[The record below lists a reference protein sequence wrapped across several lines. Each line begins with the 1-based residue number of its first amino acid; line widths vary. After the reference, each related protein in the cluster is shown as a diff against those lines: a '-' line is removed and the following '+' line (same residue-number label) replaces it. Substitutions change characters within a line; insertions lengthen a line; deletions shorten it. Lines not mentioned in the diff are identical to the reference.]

1 MGRLPPMPLL
11 ICWFGLVS
19 FWNYSSYQSNVLS
32 IRIPDGFFLWLF
44 WMFFLFCF
52 VCLFLF
58 DMVKQVGAGVW
69 GWWGRRGWTLR
80 VKSSRVKWGDGSV
93 TSQPACHGGKQT
105 GGRLRRSS
113 QGYSFATWCP
123 LVSQMTDLDPPV
135 FLISGSQ
142 LSRMADQVLMKSLRR
157 LFFFFVNRNR
167 FTFDFYS
174 SPSSFPFPSLPPP
187 PSSSSVFLASSAA
200 YISMAK
206 ASISDRWRGKGGDC
220 FTRCS
225 FQNRFAFHGWNCQLI
240 IITYISSYISS
251 HIHII
256 IYFTYISSY
265 IYFITIYLSI
275 HLESNEMAWQCGV
288 ERFPECSALRVACI
302 DSIIIDK
309 ISWADIWFIVQLP
322 LLIRNWNRKQN
333 QTKPNCH

>member
-157 LFFFFVNRNR
+157 LFFFFCKPKSVHVR
-167 FTFDFYS
+167 FLFF
-174 SPSSFPFPSLPPP
+174 SFFFSFSF
-187 PSSSSVFLASSAA
+187 SSSSPF
-200 YISMAK
+200 
-206 ASISDRWRGKGGDC
+206 
-220 FTRCS
+220 F
-225 FQNRFAFHGWNCQLI
+225 FFRFPGFFSCLHFHGQSIYLRPVERKRRRLFHPLLIPESICVPWMKLSAHHHHIYI
-240 IITYISSYISS
+240 IIYFITHTYHHIF

-256 IYFTYISSY
+256 IYIFHHHIFIYSSR
-265 IYFITIYLSI
+265 IKW
-275 HLESNEMAWQCGV
+275 NGMAMRRGKV
-288 ERFPECSALRVACI
+288 
-302 DSIIIDK
+302 
-309 ISWADIWFIVQLP
+309 SWMFRAASCVY
-322 LLIRNWNRKQN
+322 R
-333 QTKPNCH
+333 